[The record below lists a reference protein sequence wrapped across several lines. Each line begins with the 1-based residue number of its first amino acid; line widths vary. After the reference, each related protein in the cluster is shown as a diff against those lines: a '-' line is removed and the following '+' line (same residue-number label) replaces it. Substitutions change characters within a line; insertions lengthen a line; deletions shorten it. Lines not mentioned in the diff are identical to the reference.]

1 MQKFG
6 IIRKKYAKKARGSQ
20 KKANFTE
27 KITKKRVGGTPTL
40 SISYAFYMTLAYKA
54 I

>member
-1 MQKFG
+1 MQKYE

-20 KKANFTE
+20 KKAVFTE
-27 KITKKRVGGTPTL
+27 KMAEKRGGGTQIL